1 MPIESV
7 VTGLEGR
14 QEICTRLAEPA
25 ITTRVKRN
33 DPFAD
38 QIFMDP
44 KDIEEKHRISMLV
57 AFHDANVDHMYSK
70 PDATPLRTIFK
81 DERSCV
87 RTELRS
93 STGPFLID

>member
-1 MPIESV
+1 
-7 VTGLEGR
+7 
-14 QEICTRLAEPA
+14 
-25 ITTRVKRN
+25 
-33 DPFAD
+33 
-38 QIFMDP
+38 MDP

-57 AFHDANVDHMYSK
+57 AFHDADVDHMYSK

-87 RTELRS
+87 RTELRF